1 MNIGLITAAAER
13 LEGRAVRTPLLSSPF
28 LDEIAGRQVLVKP
41 ECLQKTGSFKYRG
54 AFSAVSALDPT
65 EREKV

>member
-1 MNIGLITAAAER
+1 MNIGLINASAER

-54 AFSAVSALDPT
+54 AF
-65 EREKV
+65 